1 MLLNNQHATR
11 LYGIPNS
18 NGEGAWT
25 DRLDSDTIEF
35 TSVFCSGKDDK
46 FVEDGCFF
54 DCRDPGGRG
63 FLWGRLLLLPLSA
76 FGLAW
81 VMCRCVGWEGVRA
94 LGMRRTKIE

>member
-54 DCRDPGGRG
+54 DCRDPGGLSLG
-63 FLWGRLLLLPLSA
+63 SVGCCCCLSA

-81 VMCRCVGWEGVRA
+81 VMCRCVGWECEGVGDA
-94 LGMRRTKIE
+94 KNEN